1 MNDKPAWSGF
11 ARKTPESARAGT
23 ARMKF
28 PASGLYAITQ
38 TANKSADTIINEV
51 AAAIKG
57 GAVIVQYRDKNPLDA
72 PFLARELVKI
82 CHQHNVPLLIN
93 DDIELAAQAGADGVH
108 LGREDGAVAQA
119 RKQLGNDAIIGVSC
133 YNFVEQAIAAQAQG
147 ANYAAFGRFFPSS
160 SKPLA
165 APAQIETL
173 RQAKLALT
181 IPIVAIGGI
190 LPDNGAQLLAA
201 GANLLAVIGGIFD
214 NQPERSARAYQTLFN
229 R

>member
-1 MNDKPAWSGF
+1 MI
-11 ARKTPESARAGT
+11 
-23 ARMKF
+23 KF

-38 TANKSADTIINEV
+38 TANKSGDTVINEV

-57 GAVIVQYRDKNPLDA
+57 GAVIVQYRDKTPADA

-82 CHQHNVPLLIN
+82 CHQHGVPLLIN
-93 DDIELAAQAGADGVH
+93 DDIELAALVGADGVH
-108 LGREDGAVAQA
+108 LGREDGAVTQA
-119 RKQLGNDAIIGVSC
+119 RKQLGSNAIIGVSC

-147 ANYAAFGRFFPSS
+147 ATYAAFGRFFPSS

-173 RQAKLALT
+173 RQAKRALT

-201 GANLLAVIGGIFD
+201 GADLLAVIGGVFD
-214 NQPERSARAYQTLFN
+214 HQPEQSARAYQALFS

>member
-1 MNDKPAWSGF
+1 MI
-11 ARKTPESARAGT
+11 R
-23 ARMKF
+23 F

-38 TANKSADTIINEV
+38 TANKSGDTIINEV

-57 GAVIVQYRDKNPLDA
+57 GAVVVQYRDKNPTDA
-72 PFLARELVKI
+72 AFVARELVKI
-82 CHQHNVPLLIN
+82 CHRHNVPLLIN
-93 DDIELAAQAGADGVH
+93 DDIELAALVGADGVH
-108 LGREDGAVAQA
+108 LGREDGAVTQA
-119 RKQLGNDAIIGVSC
+119 RKQLGDEAIIGVSC
-133 YNFVEQAIAAQAQG
+133 YNFVEQAITAQAQG
-147 ANYAAFGRFFPSS
+147 ATYAAFGRFFPSS

-190 LPDNGAQLLAA
+190 LPDNGAPLLAA
-201 GANLLAVIGGIFD
+201 GADLLAVIGGVFD
-214 NQPERSARAYQTLFN
+214 DQPERSARAYQALFS

>member
-1 MNDKPAWSGF
+1 VI
-11 ARKTPESARAGT
+11 
-23 ARMKF
+23 KF

-38 TANKSADTIINEV
+38 TENKSGDTIINEV

-57 GAVIVQYRDKNPLDA
+57 GAVIVQYRDKNPADA

-82 CHQHNVPLLIN
+82 CHQHGVPLLIN
-93 DDIELAAQAGADGVH
+93 DDIELAALVGADGVH
-108 LGREDGAVAQA
+108 LGREDGAVTQA
-119 RKQLGNDAIIGVSC
+119 RKQLGSDAIIGVSC

-147 ANYAAFGRFFPSS
+147 ATYAAFGRFFPSS
-160 SKPLA
+160 SKQLA

-173 RQAKLALT
+173 RQAKRALA

-201 GANLLAVIGGIFD
+201 GADLLAVIGGVFD
-214 NQPERSARAYQTLFN
+214 HQPEQSARAYQALFS